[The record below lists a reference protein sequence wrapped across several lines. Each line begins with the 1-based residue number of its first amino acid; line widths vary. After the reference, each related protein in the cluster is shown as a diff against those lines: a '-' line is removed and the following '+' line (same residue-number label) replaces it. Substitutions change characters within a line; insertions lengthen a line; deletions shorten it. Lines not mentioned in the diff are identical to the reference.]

1 MVALLVLGCPSSPS
15 EEPAEDAGTTPV
27 VVPTEEPVPDTLA
40 LRHILLEVGD
50 NRTLDEAMTGIAA
63 IQNRVQDGEDFGV
76 LARELSDDPTGRR
89 GGWLGASTR
98 DAWVPEFSEAAWK
111 LQVGEV
117 SPPVVSAYGVHLI
130 KREAL
135 AEVYIKHIVVQHAD
149 SGFLRDGDERLSPE
163 TARARCEE
171 AQTALADG
179 MPWADAAGRYS
190 NGPMAKRGGDLGLF
204 LMGEFGPTIDR
215 TVGDLEVGETSDIV
229 ETPFGFHLL
238 HRYQ

>member
-1 MVALLVLGCPSSPS
+1 MAAVLVLGCSSSPPQPTV
-15 EEPAEDAGTTPV
+15 EAPTEAPAEP
-27 VVPTEEPVPDTLA
+27 PQPVPDTLA
-40 LRHILLEVGD
+40 LRHILVTVD
-50 NRTLDEAMTGIAA
+50 DRRSVDEAMEHIAS
-63 IQNRVQDGEDFGV
+63 IQARLDAGEDFGV

-98 DAWVPEFSEAAWK
+98 DAWVPEFSDAAWL

-135 AEVYIKHIVVQHAD
+135 NEVYIKHIVVQHAE
-149 SGFLRDGDERLSPE
+149 SGFLSLDDERLSLE
-163 TARARCEE
+163 EARARCELAESALE
-171 AQTALADG
+171 AGT
-179 MPWADAAGRYS
+179 PWEDVARQYS
-190 NGPMAKRGGDLGLF
+190 NGPMGKRGGDLGLF

-215 TVGDLEVGETSDIV
+215 TVGELQVGETSGIV